1 VRVHTHLHLREKE
14 RERDIDPHTHTHTRT
29 ILLTADRLNQ
39 HTLYE
44 SKYGCRRESKA
55 KRTKRERNRS
65 AHTHTSIGCTW
76 GDGVLEVHTS
86 IASLTEREKRSSV
99 VCTRKHK
106 SLEPGLSLS
115 RSYQRGYSTAY
126 STQFPFKSSA
136 KDFPPRMVHIV
147 MYRGHSTLSGTVPY
161 LSYGVRAKALFQH
174 KACAGPMLSLLAR
187 ILA

>member
-1 VRVHTHLHLREKE
+1 MGKEGMSEGEGEGAHTPPFEGERE
-14 RERDIDPHTHTHTRT
+14 RERDIDPHTHTHTHTHTRT

-44 SKYGCRRESKA
+44 SKYVCRRESKA
-55 KRTKRERNRS
+55 KRTRRERNRS

-86 IASLTEREKRSSV
+86 IASLTEREREKRSSV

-115 RSYQRGYSTAY
+115 RS
-126 STQFPFKSSA
+126 
-136 KDFPPRMVHIV
+136 
-147 MYRGHSTLSGTVPY
+147 
-161 LSYGVRAKALFQH
+161 
-174 KACAGPMLSLLAR
+174 
-187 ILA
+187 

>member
-1 VRVHTHLHLREKE
+1 MGKGKEGMSEGEGEGAHTPPFEGERERE

-44 SKYGCRRESKA
+44 SKYVCRRESKA

-115 RSYQRGYSTAY
+115 RS
-126 STQFPFKSSA
+126 
-136 KDFPPRMVHIV
+136 
-147 MYRGHSTLSGTVPY
+147 
-161 LSYGVRAKALFQH
+161 
-174 KACAGPMLSLLAR
+174 
-187 ILA
+187 

>member
-1 VRVHTHLHLREKE
+1 MRVHTHLHLREKE

-44 SKYGCRRESKA
+44 SKYVCRRESKA

-115 RSYQRGYSTAY
+115 RS
-126 STQFPFKSSA
+126 
-136 KDFPPRMVHIV
+136 
-147 MYRGHSTLSGTVPY
+147 
-161 LSYGVRAKALFQH
+161 
-174 KACAGPMLSLLAR
+174 
-187 ILA
+187 

>member
-1 VRVHTHLHLREKE
+1 MGKGKEGMSEGEGEGAHTPPFEGE
-14 RERDIDPHTHTHTRT
+14 RERERERHRSTHTRT

-44 SKYGCRRESKA
+44 SKYVCRRESKA

-115 RSYQRGYSTAY
+115 RS
-126 STQFPFKSSA
+126 
-136 KDFPPRMVHIV
+136 
-147 MYRGHSTLSGTVPY
+147 
-161 LSYGVRAKALFQH
+161 
-174 KACAGPMLSLLAR
+174 
-187 ILA
+187 